1 MERAKKLY
9 SQWLQRELE
18 DACLTQELKEIEG
31 NPKEIYERFYTDLS
45 FGTAGLRGIIGAGTN
60 RMNIYT
66 VRRATQGLAQYV
78 RSTSSCPSVAIA
90 YDSRNK
96 SELFAKAAAEV
107 FAANGIK
114 VYLYKELMP
123 TPMLSYAVR
132 RLGCQ
137 AGVVVT
143 ASHNPAA
150 YNGYK
155 VYNSEGCQ
163 LGTEASQVVLNEI
176 NGLDIFEDVLRLDFE
191 EAMEQDSISY
201 IRQEVID
208 SYLDEVLK
216 VSLDREICKDS
227 CLKVV
232 YTPLYGSGNKP
243 VREILNRIGVTEL
256 HIVKEQELPDGNFPT
271 CPYPNPE
278 IRQALELGI
287 KLMEEKS
294 ADLLIATDPDADRVG
309 MAVRH
314 KGESRLI
321 GGNEAGV
328 LLLDYICKQR
338 IAKGTMPSNPIVMKS
353 FVTTSMIEAVA
364 KHYGVEVVTLL
375 TGFKYIGE
383 QIGRLEKQG
392 EEDRFILGYEE
403 SYGYLCG
410 PYVRDKDAVAGAMIM
425 TEMAA
430 YYKKQGKTLIDALDD
445 LYQKHGYYY
454 NYVDNIAFEGSDG
467 MQKMAGIMK
476 KLCENPPQELA
487 GCKVQTVY
495 DYTKR
500 QKRSSEG
507 HEPIALPAT
516 NAIAL
521 EMEGDH
527 MLVVRPSGTEPKL
540 KVYYMIKAD
549 NQAACEV
556 LTAKIAE
563 ELSALLGLSR

>member
-1 MERAKKLY
+1 MERAMKLY
-9 SQWLQRELE
+9 TQWLQKELE
-18 DACLTQELKEIEG
+18 DPCLMQELKEIEG
-31 NPKEIYERFYTDLS
+31 NQKEIYERFYTDLS

-78 RSTSSCPSVAIA
+78 RSKGGCCPSVAIA

-114 VYLYKELMP
+114 VYLYRELMP

-137 AGVVVT
+137 AGIVVT

-155 VYNSEGCQ
+155 VYNGEGCQ
-163 LGTEASQVVLNEI
+163 LGTQASQEVLGEI
-176 NGLDIFEDVLRLDFE
+176 NGLDIFEDILRLDFE
-191 EAMEQDSISY
+191 EALEQDSISY

-208 SYLDEVLK
+208 SYLDEVMKL
-216 VSLDREICKDS
+216 SLDREICQDS

-243 VREILNRIGVTEL
+243 VREILKRIGVADL
-256 HIVKEQELPDGNFPT
+256 YIVKEQELPDGNFPT

-287 KLMEEKS
+287 KLMEEKD
-294 ADLLIATDPDADRVG
+294 ADLLVATDPDADRVG
-309 MAVRH
+309 LAVRH
-314 KGESRLI
+314 QGECRLI

-338 IAKGTMPSNPIVMKS
+338 IAKGLMPANPIMMKS
-353 FVTTSMIEAVA
+353 FVTTSMAEAVA
-364 KHYGVEVVTLL
+364 KRYGVEVITLL

-392 EEDRFILGYEE
+392 EQERFILGYEE

-410 PYVRDKDAVAGAMIM
+410 AYVRDKDAVAGAMLM

-430 YYKKQGKTLIDALDD
+430 YYKQQGKTLIDALDA
-445 LYQKHGYYY
+445 LYQSCGYYY
-454 NYVDNIAFEGSDG
+454 NHVDNIAFEGSDG
-467 MQKMAGIMK
+467 MHKMAGIMK
-476 KLCENPPQELA
+476 KLYENPPVELA
-487 GCKVQTVY
+487 GCKVEQVY
-495 DYTKR
+495 DYSKR
-500 QKRSSEG
+500 QKRSAEG
-507 HEPIALPAT
+507 PQLIALPAT
-516 NAIAL
+516 DAIAL
-521 EMEGDH
+521 ELEGGH

-540 KVYYMIKAD
+540 KVYYMIKAQTQD
-549 NQAACEV
+549 QCEV
-556 LTAKIAE
+556 LAARIGG
-563 ELSALLGLSR
+563 ELHSLLGI

>member
-18 DACLTQELKEIEG
+18 DACLTQELKEIES

-45 FGTAGLRGIIGAGTN
+45 FGTGGLRGIIGAGTN

-66 VRRATQGLAQYV
+66 IRRATQGLAQYI
-78 RSTSSCPSVAIA
+78 RSAGNSCPSVAIA

-96 SELFAKAAAEV
+96 SQLFAKAAAEV

-163 LGTEASQVVLNEI
+163 LNTEASQVVLNEI

-191 EAMEQDSISY
+191 EAMEQDSICY

-208 SYLDEVLK
+208 SYLDQVLK
-216 VSLDREICKDS
+216 VSLDQEICKES

-232 YTPLYGSGNKP
+232 YTPLNGSGNKP
-243 VREILNRIGVTEL
+243 VRAVLERIGVREL
-256 HIVKEQELPDGNFPT
+256 YIVREQELPDGNFPT

-278 IRQALELGI
+278 SRQALELGI
-287 KLMEEKS
+287 KLMEEKA

-309 MAVRH
+309 IAVRH
-314 KGESRLI
+314 QGECRLI

-328 LLLDYICKQR
+328 LLFAYICEQR
-338 IAKGTMPSNPIVMKS
+338 IAQGTMPKHPVAMKS
-353 FVTTSMIEAVA
+353 FVTTSMVEELA
-364 KHYGVEVVTLL
+364 KHYGVEVLTLL

-383 QIGRLEKQG
+383 QIGRLEKLG
-392 EEDRFILGYEE
+392 EAERFILGYEE

-410 PYVRDKDAVAGAMIM
+410 TYVRDKDAVAGAMLM

-430 YYKKQGKTLIDALDD
+430 YYKKQGKTLIDAMED
-445 LYQKHGYYY
+445 LYQSYGYHY
-454 NYVDNIAFEGSDG
+454 NHVDNLAFEGSDG
-467 MQKMAGIMK
+467 MHKMAAIMK
-476 KLCENPPQELA
+476 KLCENSPQKLG
-487 GCKVQTVY
+487 GCSVETVY

-507 HEPIALPAT
+507 LEPIALPAT
-516 NAIAL
+516 NAIAF
-521 EMEGDH
+521 EMAGGH

-540 KVYYMIKAD
+540 KVYYMIKGPD
-549 NQAACEV
+549 RAACEV
-556 LTAKIAE
+556 LAAGIAE
-563 ELSALLGLSR
+563 ELNTLLGI